1 MSSKER
7 QGDKG
12 ADLADCGL
20 VGIVNMKGT
29 FEGDVSLSKSVE
41 PESSIYARHENN
53 AARG

>member
-7 QGDKG
+7 QGEKA

-20 VGIVNMKGT
+20 VGIVNT
-29 FEGDVSLSKSVE
+29 FEGDVLLSQSVE